1 MKVAVI
7 QMSPVFLDKSA
18 SWKKLM
24 AMILEAI
31 EQGAKVITWG
41 ETLIPGYPVWMGS
54 TDAARWDNPDQKRA
68 YSTYV
73 RESVSLDGP
82 IVDEMRNISSEHG
95 VMLMGGILEADG
107 SSVYAT
113 LLTIGFEGEIL
124 GRHRKIKPTFDE
136 RLIWADGDT
145 EGLRTYETPEGRI
158 GGLNCWENWIP
169 LTRAALHQE
178 GETIHVAV
186 WPGSLSLTKDITR
199 FMALEGRSW
208 ILSACGV
215 YRGEGFGHLSVDDF
229 PMRDEM
235 MKAGGIHSG
244 GSLIANPMGEIIAGP
259 LPDYEEGILYADV
272 DRRTVLEERQ
282 NFDYSGHYSRPDL
295 LGLQIMNHHWNG

>member
-7 QMSPVFLDKSA
+7 QMSPVFLDKQA
-18 SWKKLM
+18 SWKKLKTL
-24 AMILEAI
+24 ILEAI
-31 EQGAKVITWG
+31 GEGASVITWG
-41 ETLIPGYPVWMGS
+41 ETLIPGYPVWMGL
-54 TDAARWDNPDQKRA
+54 TDSARWDNPDQKRA
-68 YSTYV
+68 YATYAREAV
-73 RESVSLDGP
+73 RLDGS
-82 IVDEMRNISSEHG
+82 IVEEMRKISLENG
-95 VMLMGGILEADG
+95 VMLMGGILEGGG

-136 RLIWADGDT
+136 RLLWADGDT

-169 LTRAALHQE
+169 LARAALHQE
-178 GETIHVAV
+178 GEVIHVAV
-186 WPGSLSLTKDITR
+186 WPGSYSLTKDITR

-215 YRGEGFGHLSVDDF
+215 YRGEDFGHLSLDDF

-235 MKAGGIHSG
+235 MSAGGIHSG
-244 GSLIANPMGEIIAGP
+244 GSLIANPIGEIIAGP

-282 NFDYSGHYSRPDL
+282 NFDYSGHYGRPDL
-295 LGLQIMNHHWNG
+295 LRVIRS

>member
-1 MKVAVI
+1 VKVAVI
-7 QMSPVFLDKSA
+7 QMSPVFLDKTA
-18 SWKKLM
+18 SWKKLKM
-24 AMILEAI
+24 LILEAI
-31 EQGAKVITWG
+31 EEGASIITWG
-41 ETLIPGYPVWMGS
+41 ETIIPGYPIWMGL
-54 TDAARWDNPDQKRA
+54 TDSARWNNPDQKRA

-73 RESVSLDGP
+73 REAVALDDP
-82 IVDEMRNISSEHG
+82 IVEEMSNISSEHK
-95 VMLMGGILEADG
+95 VMLMGGILEKEG

-136 RLIWADGDT
+136 RLLWADGDI

-178 GETIHVAV
+178 GEMIHVAV
-186 WPGSLSLTKDITR
+186 WPGSYSLTKDISK

-215 YRGEGFGHLSVDDF
+215 YRGEGLAHLSLDDF
-229 PMRDEM
+229 PMRDEIL
-235 MKAGGIHSG
+235 KVGGIHSG
-244 GSLIANPMGEIIAGP
+244 GSLIVNPNGEVIAGP
-259 LPDYEEGILYADV
+259 LPDYEEGILYAEV

-282 NFDYSGHYSRPDL
+282 NFDYSGHYSRPDIL
-295 LGLQIMNHHWNG
+295 KLSKSNK

>member
-7 QMSPVFLDKSA
+7 QMSPVFLDKQA
-18 SWKKLM
+18 SWKKLKTL
-24 AMILEAI
+24 ILEAI
-31 EQGAKVITWG
+31 GEGASVITWG
-41 ETLIPGYPVWMGS
+41 ETLIPGYPVWMGL
-54 TDAARWDNPDQKRA
+54 TDSARWDNPDQKRA
-68 YSTYV
+68 YATYAREAV
-73 RESVSLDGP
+73 RLDDS
-82 IVDEMRNISSEHG
+82 IVEEMREISLENG
-95 VMLMGGILEADG
+95 VMLMGGILEGGG

-136 RLIWADGDT
+136 RLLWADGDT
-145 EGLRTYETPEGRI
+145 GGLRTYETPEGRI

-169 LTRAALHQE
+169 LARAALHQE
-178 GETIHVAV
+178 GEMIHVAV
-186 WPGSLSLTKDITR
+186 WPGSYSLTKDITR

-215 YRGEGFGHLSVDDF
+215 YRGEDFGHLSLDDF

-235 MKAGGIHSG
+235 MSAGGIHSG
-244 GSLIANPMGEIIAGP
+244 GSLIANPIGEIIAGP

-282 NFDYSGHYSRPDL
+282 NFDYSGHYGRPDL
-295 LGLQIMNHHWNG
+295 LRVIRS

>member
-7 QMSPVFLDKSA
+7 QMSPVFLDKYA
-18 SWKKLM
+18 SWKKLKM
-24 AMILEAI
+24 LILEAI
-31 EQGAKVITWG
+31 GEGASVITWG
-41 ETLIPGYPVWMGS
+41 ETLIPGYPVWMGL
-54 TDAARWDNPDQKRA
+54 TDSARWDNPDQKRA
-68 YSTYV
+68 YSTYA
-73 RESVSLDGP
+73 REAVSLDGS
-82 IVDEMRNISSEHG
+82 IVAEMREISSESG
-95 VMLMGGILEADG
+95 VMLMGGILEGGG

-215 YRGEGFGHLSVDDF
+215 YRGEDFGHLSVDDF

-244 GSLIANPMGEIIAGP
+244 GSLIANPMGEVIAGP

-282 NFDYSGHYSRPDL
+282 NFDYSGHYSRPAL
-295 LGLQIMNHHWNG
+295 LGLTRN

>member
-1 MKVAVI
+1 MFVKVAVI

-31 EQGAKVITWG
+31 EQGASVITWG
-41 ETLIPGYPVWMGS
+41 ETLIPGYPVWMGL
-54 TDAARWDNPDQKRA
+54 TDSARWDNPDQKRA

-82 IVDEMRNISSEHG
+82 IVDEMRSICSEHG
-95 VMLMGGILEADG
+95 VMLMGGILEAGG

-136 RLIWADGDT
+136 RMIWADGDT

-178 GETIHVAV
+178 GEMIHVAV
-186 WPGSLSLTKDITR
+186 WPGSFSLTKDITR

-215 YRGEGFGHLSVDDF
+215 YRGEDFGHLSVDDF
-229 PMRDEM
+229 PMKDEV

-244 GSLIANPMGEIIAGP
+244 GSLIANPIGEIIAGP

-282 NFDYSGHYSRPDL
+282 NFDHSGHYSRPDL
-295 LGLQIMNHHWNG
+295 LRLTRN

>member
-7 QMSPVFLDKSA
+7 QMSPVFLDKQA
-18 SWKKLM
+18 SWKKLKTL
-24 AMILEAI
+24 ILEAI
-31 EQGAKVITWG
+31 GEGASVITWG
-41 ETLIPGYPVWMGS
+41 ETLIPGYPVWMGL
-54 TDAARWDNPDQKRA
+54 TDSSRWDNPDQKRA
-68 YSTYV
+68 YATYAREAV
-73 RESVSLDGP
+73 RLDGS
-82 IVDEMRNISSEHG
+82 IVEEMRKISLENG
-95 VMLMGGILEADG
+95 VMLMGGILEGGG

-136 RLIWADGDT
+136 RLLWADGDT
-145 EGLRTYETPEGRI
+145 EGLRTYETPEGPI

-178 GETIHVAV
+178 GEMIHVAV
-186 WPGSLSLTKDITR
+186 WPGSFSLTKDITR

-215 YRGEGFGHLSVDDF
+215 YRGEDFGHLSLDDF

-235 MKAGGIHSG
+235 MSVGGIHSG
-244 GSLIANPMGEIIAGP
+244 GSLIANPIGEIIAGP

-282 NFDYSGHYSRPDL
+282 NFDYSGHYGRPDL
-295 LGLQIMNHHWNG
+295 LRVIRS

>member
-18 SWKKLM
+18 SWKKLN

-31 EQGAKVITWG
+31 EQGARVITWG
-41 ETLIPGYPVWMGS
+41 ETLIPGYPVWMGM
-54 TDAARWDNPDQKRA
+54 TDSARWDNPDQKRA

-178 GETIHVAV
+178 GEMIHVAV
-186 WPGSLSLTKDITR
+186 WPGSFSLTEDITR

-215 YRGEGFGHLSVDDF
+215 YRGEDFGHLSVDDF

-244 GSLIANPMGEIIAGP
+244 GSLIANPIGEIIAGP

-282 NFDYSGHYSRPDL
+282 NFDHSGHYSRPDL
-295 LGLQIMNHHWNG
+295 LRLTKN

>member
-7 QMSPVFLDKSA
+7 QMSPVFLDKQA
-18 SWKKLM
+18 SWKKLKTLV
-24 AMILEAI
+24 LEAI
-31 EQGAKVITWG
+31 GEGASVITWG
-41 ETLIPGYPVWMGS
+41 ETLIPGYPVWMGL
-54 TDAARWDNPDQKRA
+54 TDSARWDNPDQKRA
-68 YSTYV
+68 YATYAREAV
-73 RESVSLDGP
+73 RLDGS
-82 IVDEMRNISSEHG
+82 IVEEMRKISLENG
-95 VMLMGGILEADG
+95 VMLMGGILEGGG

-136 RLIWADGDT
+136 RLLWADGDT

-169 LTRAALHQE
+169 LARAALHQE
-178 GETIHVAV
+178 GEMIHVAV
-186 WPGSLSLTKDITR
+186 WPGSYSLTKDITR

-215 YRGEGFGHLSVDDF
+215 YRGEDFGHLSLDDF

-235 MKAGGIHSG
+235 MSVGGIHSG
-244 GSLIANPMGEIIAGP
+244 GSLIANPIGEIIAGP

-282 NFDYSGHYSRPDL
+282 NFDYSGHYGRPDL
-295 LGLQIMNHHWNG
+295 LRVIRS

>member
-7 QMSPVFLDKSA
+7 QMSPVFLDKQA
-18 SWKKLM
+18 SWKKLK
-24 AMILEAI
+24 ALILEAI
-31 EQGAKVITWG
+31 GEGASVITWG
-41 ETLIPGYPVWMGS
+41 ETLIPGYPVWMGL
-54 TDAARWDNPDQKRA
+54 TDSARWDNPDQKRA
-68 YSTYV
+68 YATYAREAV
-73 RESVSLDGP
+73 RLDGS
-82 IVDEMRNISSEHG
+82 IVEGMRKISLENG
-95 VMLMGGILEADG
+95 VMLMGGILEGGG

-136 RLIWADGDT
+136 RLLWADGDT

-169 LTRAALHQE
+169 LARAALHQE
-178 GETIHVAV
+178 GEMIHVAV
-186 WPGSLSLTKDITR
+186 WPGSYSLTKDITR

-215 YRGEGFGHLSVDDF
+215 YRGEDFGHLSLDDF

-235 MKAGGIHSG
+235 MSAGGIHSG
-244 GSLIANPMGEIIAGP
+244 GSLIANPIGEIIAGP

-272 DRRTVLEERQ
+272 DSRTVLEERQ
-282 NFDYSGHYSRPDL
+282 NFDYSGHYGRPDL
-295 LGLQIMNHHWNG
+295 LRVIRS

>member
-31 EQGAKVITWG
+31 EQGASVITWG
-41 ETLIPGYPVWMGS
+41 ETLIPGYPVWMGL
-54 TDAARWDNPDQKRA
+54 TDSARWDNPDQKRA

-113 LLTIGFEGEIL
+113 LLTIGFEGEVL

-178 GETIHVAV
+178 GEMIHVAV
-186 WPGSLSLTKDITR
+186 WPGSFSLTKDITR

-215 YRGEGFGHLSVDDF
+215 YRGEDFGHLSVDDF

-244 GSLIANPMGEIIAGP
+244 GSLIANPIGEIIAGP

-282 NFDYSGHYSRPDL
+282 NFDHSGHYSRPDL
-295 LGLQIMNHHWNG
+295 LRLTKN

>member
-1 MKVAVI
+1 MFVKVAVI

-31 EQGAKVITWG
+31 EQGASVITWG
-41 ETLIPGYPVWMGS
+41 ETLIPGYPVWMGL
-54 TDAARWDNPDQKRA
+54 TDSARWDNPDQKRA
-68 YSTYV
+68 YSSYV

-136 RLIWADGDT
+136 RLLWADGDT

-178 GETIHVAV
+178 GEMIHVAV
-186 WPGSLSLTKDITR
+186 WPGSFSLTKDITR

-215 YRGEGFGHLSVDDF
+215 YRGEDFGHLSVDDF

-244 GSLIANPMGEIIAGP
+244 GSLIANPIGEIIAGP

-282 NFDYSGHYSRPDL
+282 NFDHSGHYSRPDL
-295 LGLQIMNHHWNG
+295 LRLTRN

>member
-31 EQGAKVITWG
+31 EQGASVITWG
-41 ETLIPGYPVWMGS
+41 ETLIPGYPVWMGM
-54 TDAARWDNPDQKRA
+54 TDSARWDNPDQKRA

-178 GETIHVAV
+178 GEMIHVAV
-186 WPGSLSLTKDITR
+186 WPGSFSLTEDITR

-215 YRGEGFGHLSVDDF
+215 YRGEDFGHLSVNDF

-244 GSLIANPMGEIIAGP
+244 GSLIANPIGEIIAGP

-295 LGLQIMNHHWNG
+295 LRLTRN

>member
-18 SWKKLM
+18 SWEKLKTL
-24 AMILEAI
+24 ILEAVG
-31 EQGAKVITWG
+31 EGARVITWG
-41 ETLIPGYPVWMGS
+41 ETLIPGYPVWMGL
-54 TDAARWDNPDQKRA
+54 TDSARWDNPDQKRA
-68 YSTYV
+68 YATYV
-73 RESVSLDGP
+73 RESVSFDGS
-82 IVDEMRNISSEHG
+82 IVAEMRKISSEHG
-95 VMLMGGILEADG
+95 VMLMGGILEGGG
-107 SSVYAT
+107 SSVFAT

-136 RLIWADGDT
+136 RLLWADGDT
-145 EGLRTYETPEGRI
+145 EGLRVYETPEGRI

-178 GETIHVAV
+178 GEMIHVAV
-186 WPGSLSLTKDITR
+186 WPGSYSLTKDITR

-215 YRGEGFGHLSVDDF
+215 YRGEDFGHLSLDDF

-235 MKAGGIHSG
+235 MKVGGIHSG
-244 GSLIANPMGEIIAGP
+244 GSLIANPIGEIIAGP

-295 LGLQIMNHHWNG
+295 LRITRS

>member
-1 MKVAVI
+1 MFVKVAVI

-31 EQGAKVITWG
+31 EQGASVITWG
-41 ETLIPGYPVWMGS
+41 ETLIPGYPVWMS
-54 TDAARWDNPDQKRA
+54 LTDSARWDNPDQKRA

-82 IVDEMRNISSEHG
+82 IVDEMRSICSEHG
-95 VMLMGGILEADG
+95 VMLMGGILEAGG

-136 RLIWADGDT
+136 RMIWADGDT

-178 GETIHVAV
+178 GEMIHVAV
-186 WPGSLSLTKDITR
+186 WPGSFSLTKDITR

-215 YRGEGFGHLSVDDF
+215 YRGEDFGHLSVDDF
-229 PMRDEM
+229 PMRDEV

-244 GSLIANPMGEIIAGP
+244 GSLIANPIGEIIAGP

-282 NFDYSGHYSRPDL
+282 NFDHSGHYSRPDIL
-295 LGLQIMNHHWNG
+295 RLTRN

>member
-7 QMSPVFLDKSA
+7 QMSPVFLDKQA
-18 SWKKLM
+18 SWKKLKTL
-24 AMILEAI
+24 ILEAI
-31 EQGAKVITWG
+31 GEGASVITWG
-41 ETLIPGYPVWMGS
+41 ETLIPGYPVWMGL
-54 TDAARWDNPDQKRA
+54 TDSARWDNPDQKRA
-68 YSTYV
+68 YATYAREAV
-73 RESVSLDGP
+73 RLDGS
-82 IVDEMRNISSEHG
+82 IVEEMRKISLENG
-95 VMLMGGILEADG
+95 VMLMGGILEGGG

-136 RLIWADGDT
+136 RLLWADGDT

-169 LTRAALHQE
+169 LARAALHQE
-178 GETIHVAV
+178 GEMIHVAV
-186 WPGSLSLTKDITR
+186 WPGSYSLTKDITR

-215 YRGEGFGHLSVDDF
+215 YRGEDFGHLSLDDF

-259 LPDYEEGILYADV
+259 LPDYDEGILYADV

-295 LGLQIMNHHWNG
+295 LRLTRN

>member
-7 QMSPVFLDKSA
+7 QMSPVFLDKKA
-18 SWKKLM
+18 SWEKLKELV
-24 AMILEAI
+24 LEAI
-31 EQGAKVITWG
+31 GEGASVITWG
-41 ETLIPGYPVWMGS
+41 ETLIPGYPVWMGL
-54 TDAARWDNPDQKRA
+54 TDSSRWDNPDQKRA
-68 YSTYV
+68 YATYAREAV
-73 RESVSLDGP
+73 RLDGS
-82 IVDEMRNISSEHG
+82 IVEEMRKISLENG
-95 VMLMGGILEADG
+95 VMLMGGILEGGG

-136 RLIWADGDT
+136 RLLWADGDT
-145 EGLRTYETPEGRI
+145 EGLRTYETPEGPI

-178 GETIHVAV
+178 GEMIHVAV
-186 WPGSLSLTKDITR
+186 WPGSFSLTKDITR

-215 YRGEGFGHLSVDDF
+215 YRGEDFGHLSLDDF

-235 MKAGGIHSG
+235 MSVGGIHSG
-244 GSLIANPMGEIIAGP
+244 GSLIANPIGEIIAGP

-282 NFDYSGHYSRPDL
+282 NFDYSGHYGRPDL
-295 LGLQIMNHHWNG
+295 LRVIRS

>member
-7 QMSPVFLDKSA
+7 QMSPVFLDKQA
-18 SWKKLM
+18 SWKKLKTL
-24 AMILEAI
+24 ILEAI
-31 EQGAKVITWG
+31 GEGASVITWG
-41 ETLIPGYPVWMGS
+41 ETLIPGYPVWMGL
-54 TDAARWDNPDQKRA
+54 TDSARWDNPDQKRA
-68 YSTYV
+68 YATYAREAV
-73 RESVSLDGP
+73 RLDGS
-82 IVDEMRNISSEHG
+82 IVEEMRKISLENG
-95 VMLMGGILEADG
+95 VMLMGGILEGGG

-136 RLIWADGDT
+136 RLLWADGDT

-178 GETIHVAV
+178 GEMIHVAV
-186 WPGSLSLTKDITR
+186 WPGSYSLTKDITR

-215 YRGEGFGHLSVDDF
+215 YRGEDFGHLSLDDF
-229 PMRDEM
+229 PMRDKM
-235 MKAGGIHSG
+235 MSAGGIHSG
-244 GSLIANPMGEIIAGP
+244 GSLIANPIGEIIAGP

-282 NFDYSGHYSRPDL
+282 NFDYSGHYGRPDL
-295 LGLQIMNHHWNG
+295 LRVIRS

>member
-7 QMSPVFLDKSA
+7 QMSPVFLDKQA
-18 SWKKLM
+18 SWKKLKTL
-24 AMILEAI
+24 ILEAI
-31 EQGAKVITWG
+31 GEGASVITWG
-41 ETLIPGYPVWMGS
+41 ETLIPGYPVWMGL
-54 TDAARWDNPDQKRA
+54 TDSARWDNPDQKRA
-68 YSTYV
+68 YATYAREAV
-73 RESVSLDGP
+73 RLDGS
-82 IVDEMRNISSEHG
+82 IVEEMRKISLENG
-95 VMLMGGILEADG
+95 VMLMGGILEGGG

-136 RLIWADGDT
+136 RLLWADGDT
-145 EGLRTYETPEGRI
+145 GGLRTYETPEGRI

-169 LTRAALHQE
+169 LARAALHQE
-178 GETIHVAV
+178 GEMIHVAV
-186 WPGSLSLTKDITR
+186 WPGSYSLTKDITR

-215 YRGEGFGHLSVDDF
+215 YRGEDFGHLSLDDF

-235 MKAGGIHSG
+235 MSAGGIHSG
-244 GSLIANPMGEIIAGP
+244 GSLIANPIGEIIAGP

-282 NFDYSGHYSRPDL
+282 NFDYSGHYGRPDL
-295 LGLQIMNHHWNG
+295 LRVIRS